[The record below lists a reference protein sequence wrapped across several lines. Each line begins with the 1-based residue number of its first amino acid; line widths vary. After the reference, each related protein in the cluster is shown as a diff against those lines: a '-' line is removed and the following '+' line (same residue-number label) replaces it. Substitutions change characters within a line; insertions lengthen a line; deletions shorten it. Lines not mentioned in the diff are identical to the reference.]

1 MADATLQDWKGDF
14 ALAPN
19 GDLALVDGSDE
30 TRERIIRRLFTSVR
44 GLVWHSEYG
53 AGLPDR
59 IGNPAKERVIQ
70 AIVRSQIQLE
80 ATVAKIPV
88 PTISVTASAA
98 NAGLFVITINYTD
111 AVTGAA
117 SAIRLQV
124 PERA

>member
-44 GLVWHSEYG
+44 GYVWHQDYG